1 MKIVIAGAGAVG
13 THLAKMLSSENEDVV
28 LMDESE
34 ERLGKLE
41 SLFDLKAMIGSPTRI
56 NNLKNAGASNAD
68 LFVAVTP
75 DESSNINACI
85 LAHYLGAKK
94 TIARIDNYEYL
105 QPKHKNYFNTLGI
118 NSLIYPEKL
127 AAEEIVTSIK
137 YCWMRQMLEFG
148 DGELVMIGV
157 KVRSNSNLLNIP
169 FRDLQKDKP
178 YHIVAIQRKDETII
192 PRGGDTIEAD
202 DLVCFM
208 TTQTHISYIR
218 DICGKENFSEV
229 RSIIMM
235 GGSRIAVRTAEL
247 IPDNIAIKI
256 IENDYARCNKLIEL
270 VDDRVMIINGDAR
283 DPELLRNEGIDHTDA
298 FIALSDNS
306 ETNILACLAAK
317 RSGVYRTVAE
327 IENIEYISMAEE
339 MDIGS
344 VINKKKLAASNIF
357 QMMLNTDV
365 ASVRCLTFTDAVVAE
380 FPVNE
385 GANITKK
392 PVKDLG
398 LPYGANIGG
407 LIRNGK
413 GINVSGNTVI
423 EPGDHV
429 IIFCLEHVLKK
440 LEKYF
445 NK

>member
-13 THLAKMLSSENEDVV
+13 THLAKMLSAEHEDVV

-41 SLFDLKAMIGSPTRI
+41 SLFDLKAMVGLPTRI
-56 NNLKNAGASNAD
+56 TNLKSAGVDGAD

-75 DESSNINACI
+75 DESTNVNACM
-85 LAHYLGAKK
+85 LAHYLGARK
-94 TIARIDNYEYL
+94 TVARIDNHEYL
-105 QPKHKNYFNTLGI
+105 LPKHKAYFKSLGI

-148 DGELVMIGV
+148 GGELVMIGV
-157 KVRSNSNLLNIP
+157 KVRENSSLLNIP
-169 FRDLQKDKP
+169 FRELQRDKP
-178 YHIVAIQRKDETII
+178 YHIVAIQRRDETII
-192 PRGGDTIEAD
+192 PRGGDMIEAD

-208 TTQTHISYIR
+208 TTKAHVSYIK
-218 DICGKENFSEV
+218 DISGKERYSEV
-229 RSIIMM
+229 KSIIMM

-247 IPDNIAIKI
+247 VPDNISIKI
-256 IENDYARCNKLIEL
+256 IESDYARCNKLIEL

-283 DPELLRNEGIDHTDA
+283 DPELLRSEGIDRTDA

-365 ASVRCLTFTDAVVAE
+365 SSVRCLTFTDAVVAE

-385 GANITKK
+385 GAPITKR
-392 PVKDLG
+392 PVKELG
-398 LPYGANIGG
+398 LPDGANIGG
-407 LIRNGK
+407 LIRDGK
-413 GINVSGNTVI
+413 GVNVTGNTMI

-445 NK
+445 S

>member
-13 THLAKMLSSENEDVV
+13 THLAKMLSAESQDVV
-28 LMDESE
+28 LLDESE

-56 NNLKNAGASNAD
+56 GNLKSAGTEDAD
-68 LFVAVTP
+68 LFVALTP
-75 DESSNINACI
+75 DESTNINACI
-85 LAHYLGAKK
+85 LAHYLGARK

-105 QPKHKNYFNTLGI
+105 QPKHKEFFRSLGI

-127 AAEEIVTSIK
+127 AAEEIATSIK

-148 DGELVMIGV
+148 NGELVMIGV
-157 KVRSNSNLLNIP
+157 KVRGNSSILNIP
-169 FRDLQKDKP
+169 FRDLQRDMP
-178 YHIVAIQRKDETII
+178 YHIVAIQRHDETII
-192 PRGGDTIEAD
+192 PRGNDVIEVD

-208 TTQTHISYIR
+208 TTKAHISYIR
-218 DICGKENFSEV
+218 DICGKEQYSEV
-229 RSIIMM
+229 KSVIMM

-247 IPDNIAIKI
+247 IPKDISIKI
-256 IENDYARCNKLIEL
+256 IESDYARCNKLVEL

-283 DPELLRNEGIDHTDA
+283 DPELLRSEGIDRTDA

-327 IENIEYISMAEE
+327 IENIDYISMAEE

-365 ASVRCLTFTDAVVAE
+365 SSVRCLMFTEAVVAE
-380 FPVNE
+380 FPVDE
-385 GANITKK
+385 GMPITKR

-398 LPYGANIGG
+398 LPIGANIGG
-407 LIRNGK
+407 LIRDGK
-413 GINVSGNTVI
+413 GINVSGNSLI
-423 EPGDHV
+423 SPGDHV
-429 IIFCLEHVLKK
+429 IIFCLENVLKK
-440 LEKYF
+440 LEKF
-445 NK
+445 FKR

>member
-1 MKIVIAGAGAVG
+1 MKIVITGAGAVG
-13 THLAKMLSSENEDVV
+13 THLAKMLSVENEDVV

-41 SLFDLKAMIGSPTRI
+41 SLFDLKAVVGSPTRI
-56 NNLKNAGASNAD
+56 SSLKNAGAGSAD

-85 LAHYLGAKK
+85 IAHYLGAKK
-94 TIARIDNYEYL
+94 TVARIDNHEYL
-105 QPKHKNYFNTLGI
+105 LPKHKAYFNSLGI

-127 AAEEIVTSIK
+127 AAEEIATSIK

-148 DGELVMIGV
+148 NGALVMIGV
-157 KVRSNSNLLNIP
+157 KVRSNSKIIGVP
-169 FRDLQKDKP
+169 FRDLQRDNP
-178 YHIVAIQRKDETII
+178 YHVVAIQRGDETII
-192 PRGGDTIEAD
+192 PRGGDMIEPD

-208 TTQTHISYIR
+208 TTHSNIAYIK
-218 DICGKENFSEV
+218 DLCGKEKFSEV
-229 RSIIMM
+229 KSVIIM

-247 IPDNIAIKI
+247 IPDDISIKI
-256 IENDYARCNKLIEL
+256 IESDYARCNKLIEL
-270 VDDRVMIINGDAR
+270 VDDRVMVINGDAR
-283 DPELLRNEGIDHTDA
+283 DPELLRTEGIDHTDA

-327 IENIEYISMAEE
+327 IENIDYISMAEE

-365 ASVRCLTFTDAVVAE
+365 SSVRCLTFTDAVVAE
-380 FPVNE
+380 FPVTE
-385 GANITKK
+385 GSPITKK

-398 LPYGANIGG
+398 LPSGANIGG
-407 LIRNGK
+407 FIRGGK
-413 GINVSGNTVI
+413 GVNVSGNTVL